1 MLLMPGVPTS
11 RYGIAQEA
19 SSLRT
24 LWVDH
29 NRLSGCL
36 PASWSYLRSI
46 KGIDMRNNQLDCSLS
61 SFLAPLLARK
71 LNCHNAGVGC
81 SELRELDVSQNHLY
95 GSLPNTLVAF
105 RGLSLLDVHS
115 NNLTGTLPVLT
126 PNFTELGAVLTGLR
140 SLAVLP
146 DGATSF
152 GATQAFYQS
161 LTPMSLS
168 VFRAHDNP
176 LIHGSIPE
184 SYGKLP
190 YLDTLTVYGTAMQ
203 APSNQLL
210 PNFLKFS
217 SITTVKINYLH
228 LSCSLIVGA
237 FRNMTVEVS
246 GKYTNWDNCECDPG
260 FYGRHGE
267 CVECPPSCPCLGSY
281 LTGCYPSLRMDN
293 TSSAEPSMSVL
304 PCPRFGMTTQ
314 AATACNPDE
323 RPEFVCA
330 AGHKNGSF
338 MCSECSSG
346 YFSTGYACSK
356 CTTFLSDA
364 LPAVYVMCA
373 VLRWVSCYAWVLFVC
388 LLLIVSL
395 ALVWCCRYIVVG
407 LVLISYLWR
416 ASMFNFKNQQGGRL
430 LVTLWYLQVV
440 GGLVI
445 TGNWVYVE
453 GLFPVTAFISAVA
466 SFKLYASECMQMTE
480 WWDDFTMMMA
490 IPPGIVVLA
499 GFLYLLM
506 TKTGF
511 ASSGYTRPKCIHLV
525 LMVME
530 FWYLPGAIS
539 ILGSISCYLYDD
551 ANSSYHLVATPY
563 VVCAVNG
570 KFVSEFMPIYVVGFV
585 LALLYLALYP
595 LALAYLFFFS
605 KIRTRYKT
613 TDDPGD
619 IGPVPMLF
627 VQYKPHLYFWRVRDV
642 HVLDVTATL
651 ALTVVSARCSFAS
664 VGPCGPQSR
673 VGDGHG
679 SHAVLGPKHYLRAA
693 HPCAAAVRGVGSL
706 LPPFRADARQPLA
719 SDGYV
724 LPHGGV
730 FGWLGAVLRQP

>member
-1 MLLMPGVPTS
+1 MLLMSGVPTS
-11 RYGIAQEA
+11 RYNIAQEA

-293 TSSAEPSMSVL
+293 KSSAEPSMSIL

-373 VLRWVSCYAWVLFVC
+373 VLRWVSCCAWVLVAHCVSGSGVVLQVHRGGLGAHFLLVAGVHVQLQKPAGRSLVGHVVVPAGCRWARHHRQLGVRGRTIPGDC
-388 LLLIVSL
+388 LHL
-395 ALVWCCRYIVVG
+395 CRRQLQTVRVG
-407 LVLISYLWR
+407 VH
-416 ASMFNFKNQQGGRL
+416 ADDGMVGRL
-430 LVTLWYLQVV
+430 HDDDGHPARHCGA
-440 GGLVI
+440 GGLLVSAHDQDWLRKL
-445 TGNWVYVE
+445 GVHPPQVYTPCSHGDGV
-453 GLFPVTAFISAVA
+453 LVSARRH
-466 SFKLYASECMQMTE
+466 LH
-480 WWDDFTMMMA
+480 
-490 IPPGIVVLA
+490 PRL
-499 GFLYLLM
+499 
-506 TKTGF
+506 
-511 ASSGYTRPKCIHLV
+511 HLV
-525 LMVME
+525 L
-530 FWYLPGAIS
+530 
-539 ILGSISCYLYDD
+539 
-551 ANSSYHLVATPY
+551 
-563 VVCAVNG
+563 
-570 KFVSEFMPIYVVGFV
+570 
-585 LALLYLALYP
+585 
-595 LALAYLFFFS
+595 
-605 KIRTRYKT
+605 
-613 TDDPGD
+613 
-619 IGPVPMLF
+619 PV
-627 VQYKPHLYFWRVRDV
+627 RR
-642 HVLDVTATL
+642 
-651 ALTVVSARCSFAS
+651 
-664 VGPCGPQSR
+664 
-673 VGDGHG
+673 
-679 SHAVLGPKHYLRAA
+679 
-693 HPCAAAVRGVGSL
+693 
-706 LPPFRADARQPLA
+706 RQ
-719 SDGYV
+719 
-724 LPHGGV
+724 
-730 FGWLGAVLRQP
+730 Q